1 MGKTQIPFWVLCNPK
16 TAFRALQTGTIFR
29 RISVCGFS
37 IFSLAIVSRHWAGA
51 SNFPH
56 QGAPYTVS
64 QLTTSTT
71 TVTCTWRPTTF
82 NTNTT
87 QQTASLQSFNSAISI
102 SHRAVQRPAAF
113 YPSARQSL
121 VSTGFHPSIVCLIPG
136 LPTPILSVFDS
147 LFIIL
152 HVPISH
158 YHIALRLEQQNS
170 SARWPA
176 LVSSE
181 LQQRH

>member
-1 MGKTQIPFWVLCNPK
+1 MCNPK

-71 TVTCTWRPTTF
+71 SVTCTWRPTTF

-102 SHRAVQRPAAF
+102 FHRAVQRPAAF

-136 LPTPILSVFDS
+136 LPTSTLPVFDS